1 VLSILNPSEGWTPAR
16 TKSYDPTKHF
26 PGAYFKEMSTN
37 TNNSEKSSAHLEI
50 IQGLKV
56 QPEYLFIFGILLIF
70 ATGSVLVGITSNNP
84 SVQLLTFA
92 VFFVSLTASISVIWL
107 VINSKKD
114 ARQLRLTEE
123 ILRLSERIDRLSNE
137 VESACKLINIV
148 HYGSLTFPPEQLYSI
163 WKKLMYDLD
172 SKFYALSYINPDEW
186 TQEYT
191 RRLLSP
197 LKSKIDTEHADVDRI
212 FVIDDLGEL
221 QKLSEVITY
230 HQRYGIDVSYVETK
244 QLYESTPPICEKP
257 LSFGFILIDD
267 VRLAIFRFDE
277 KRKVK
282 QIEVVSDREIFKKYE
297 KIYERVRH
305 LAKPLHPSKN
315 PTV

>member
-1 VLSILNPSEGWTPAR
+1 
-16 TKSYDPTKHF
+16 
-26 PGAYFKEMSTN
+26 MSPD
-37 TNNSEKSSAHLEI
+37 TNNSEKNSAHLEI

-70 ATGSVLVGITSNNP
+70 ATGSVLVGITSSNP

-92 VFFVSLTASISVIWL
+92 VFFVSLTASISVIWI

-114 ARQLRLTEE
+114 VRQLRLTEE
-123 ILRLSERIDRLSNE
+123 ILRLSERIDRLASE

-148 HYGSLTFPPEQLYSI
+148 HYGSLTFPPEQLYNI

-172 SKFYALSYINPDEW
+172 NKFYAFSYINPDEW

-191 RRLLSP
+191 RKLLSP
-197 LKSKIDTEHADVDRI
+197 LKSKIDTEHADVNRI

-221 QKLSEVITY
+221 QKLNEVIAY
-230 HQRYGIDVSYVETK
+230 HQKYGIDVSYVETK
-244 QLYESTPPICEKP
+244 KLYESNPPICEKP

-282 QIEVVSDREIFKKYE
+282 QIEVVSDREVFKKYE
-297 KIYERVRH
+297 RVYERVRH
-305 LAKPLHPSKN
+305 LAKPLHPSN

>member
-1 VLSILNPSEGWTPAR
+1 MRSILSRSEGWTLAR

-26 PGAYFKEMSTN
+26 SGAYFREMSTN
-37 TNNSEKSSAHLEI
+37 TNNSEKSNVHLEI

-70 ATGSVLVGITSNNP
+70 ATGSVLVGITSSNP

-114 ARQLRLTEE
+114 VRQLRLTEE

-172 SKFYALSYINPDEW
+172 NKFYALSYINPDEW

-197 LKSKIDTEHADVDRI
+197 LKSKIDTEHADVNRI

-221 QKLSEVITY
+221 QKLNEVITY

-267 VRLAIFRFDE
+267 MRLAIFRFDE

-305 LAKPLHPSKN
+305 LAKPLHPSEN